1 MQSGFLVMSAVASSG
16 PSNDMERLRP
26 FFLMGQVLSLTAE
39 MKRQQTLS
47 LSRLELVDPV
57 RQRSKNG
64 TGNARVLERAT

>member
-26 FFLMGQVLSLTAE
+26 FLMGQVLSLTAE

-64 TGNARVLERAT
+64 TGNARALERAT